1 MKIINLFIFVLVSTL
16 VVAEE
21 LPPKVI
27 TQQYENWTY
36 QCIESTDIKNC
47 EVSQSVRIQN
57 SNINFSIVYSK
68 FTNSKNQLQ
77 KIITII
83 SPLGIDL
90 QSNLQLK
97 FDDNEIIE
105 LKWANCESFGCLVL
119 LSTDTE
125 IKYEQAQ
132 YDKVYEG
139 LIKSQNLLM
148 SVKGFSNEQ
157 VINIDLNLAGFSK
170 ASKQLDQE
178 NLSIN

>member
-1 MKIINLFIFVLVSTL
+1 MKIINLFIFVLISTL

-77 KIITII
+77 
-83 SPLGIDL
+83 
-90 QSNLQLK
+90 
-97 FDDNEIIE
+97 
-105 LKWANCESFGCLVL
+105 
-119 LSTDTE
+119 
-125 IKYEQAQ
+125 
-132 YDKVYEG
+132 
-139 LIKSQNLLM
+139 
-148 SVKGFSNEQ
+148 
-157 VINIDLNLAGFSK
+157 
-170 ASKQLDQE
+170 
-178 NLSIN
+178 

>member
-1 MKIINLFIFVLVSTL
+1 MKIINLLIFVLISTL

-97 FDDNEIIE
+97 FDDNEIME
-105 LKWANCESFGCLVL
+105 SKWANCESFGCLVL

-148 SVKGFSNEQ
+148 SVKGFSNKR
-157 VINIDLNLAGFSK
+157 VINIDLNLAGFSR